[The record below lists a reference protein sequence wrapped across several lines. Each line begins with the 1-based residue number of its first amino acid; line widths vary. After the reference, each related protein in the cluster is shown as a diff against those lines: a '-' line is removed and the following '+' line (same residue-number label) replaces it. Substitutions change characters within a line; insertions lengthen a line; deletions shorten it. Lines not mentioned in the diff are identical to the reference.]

1 MKQLVRNKRKF
12 WYAKY
17 NGRTPILD
25 ENGLQTGESTIAY
38 TDPVEI
44 EGNISYPTGFAN
56 VEKFGTIV
64 SYDIL
69 ITVED
74 PDTPIDETTVL
85 WVYNRDPL
93 TDPFDFEVRRVAR
106 SLNSATLQ
114 CAQAKVTRNE

>member
-25 ENGLQTGESTIAY
+25 ENGLQTGESAIAY
-38 TDPVEI
+38 TEPVEI

-56 VEKFGTIV
+56 IEKFGTIV

-74 PDTPIDETTVL
+74 PNTPIDETTVL